1 MRACKK
7 CMRLMKEEECPK
19 CSIATTQYWTGYL
32 GVIDPEKSEIGNRLD
47 IREPGQY
54 ALKVR

>member
-7 CMRLMKEEECPK
+7 CKRLSMDEACPTCK
-19 CSIATTQYWTGYL
+19 GATTQYWTGYL
-32 GVIDPEKSEIGNRLD
+32 GVVDPEKSDIGKRMEITQQGH
-47 IREPGQY
+47 Y